1 VRETYPGLRAWLV
14 QRASAVYML
23 FFIVFFL
30 VHFAV
35 DPPHSYPLWRTWMTS
50 YSMSVITTVFFA
62 AVLAHAW
69 VGLRDVILD
78 YVHLVAVRVC
88 VLALLG
94 FSLVAMGVWMM
105 RILWTARG

>member
-1 VRETYPGLRAWLV
+1 
-14 QRASAVYML
+14 ML
-23 FFIVFFL
+23 FFIVYLL

-35 DPPHSYPLWRTWMTS
+35 DPPHSWPAWNAWMTS
-50 YSMSVITTVFFA
+50 SSVSIATAVFFA
-62 AVLAHAW
+62 PLLAHAW

-94 FSLVAMGVWMM
+94 IGLVAMGVWTIRMVKS
-105 RILWTARG
+105 RACCKFVGGTRFALLRQLFVP